1 MTSPGTDI
9 LHDNDVLFI
18 DMLFGSD
25 FSDDAIVEDVSKLD
39 LSGEVIPETDILLD
53 NDFITDDI
61 ILLADDVIKG
71 DVTLLGNDVITYDI
85 ILLDNDVI
93 TDGFHVD
100 LNDDVFVGFTVS
112 KGFIGNVDDV
122 LSIDILFGS
131 DFSDDAIVEDVS
143 KLDLSGEVIPETDI
157 LLDNDFITDDII
169 LLADDVIKGD
179 VTLLGN
185 DVITYDIILLD
196 NDVITD
202 GFHVDLNDDVFVGF
216 TVSEGFLGNVDD
228 VLSIDILFGSDFSD
242 DAIVEDVS
250 RRDVGGEVDTYDV
263 IVWDDLGVV
272 VEDNGGLGFFD
283 NTLVGRDMEVIFV
296 LSVAVADPLVVA
308 AFVDTPCA
316 VDCFV

>member
-1 MTSPGTDI
+1 MQVLVLYLPEVVGMELAFWVAVVNCADGVGVVGEEFIVVKENTLTSPDTDI
-9 LHDNDVLFI
+9 LLHNDVLFI

-25 FSDDAIVEDVSKLD
+25 FSDGAIVEDVSKLD

-53 NDFITDDI
+53 NDVITDDI
-61 ILLADDVIKG
+61 ILLADDVIP
-71 DVTLLGNDVITYDI
+71 YDI

-112 KGFIGNVDDV
+112 DGFHGNVEDV
-122 LSIDILFGS
+122 MSIDILFGS
-131 DFSDDAIVEDVS
+131 DFSV
-143 KLDLSGEVIPETDI
+143 
-157 LLDNDFITDDII
+157 
-169 LLADDVIKGD
+169 
-179 VTLLGN
+179 
-185 DVITYDIILLD
+185 
-196 NDVITD
+196 
-202 GFHVDLNDDVFVGF
+202 
-216 TVSEGFLGNVDD
+216 
-228 VLSIDILFGSDFSD
+228 

-250 RRDVGGEVDTYDV
+250 RRDVSGEVVTYDV

-283 NTLVGRDMEVIFV
+283 KTLVGRDMEVIFV